1 MLNRRSFVSAALALG
16 TGSFALGFSSA
27 HAVELAPYDAA
38 TVEKLIKSGKPVVLH
53 VYASWCLQCHAQASI
68 LSSLP
73 ADKYKGVSFFR
84 VDYDAQKDIV
94 AALKC
99 PRSTVI
105 SFKGGKEVTRMS
117 WGTAEKDVVDVLN
130 TVA

>member
-1 MLNRRSFVSAALALG
+1 
-16 TGSFALGFSSA
+16 
-27 HAVELAPYDAA
+27 
-38 TVEKLIKSGKPVVLH
+38 
-53 VYASWCLQCHAQASI
+53 
-68 LSSLP
+68 
-73 ADKYKGVSFFR
+73 VSFFR
-84 VDYDAQKDIV
+84 VDYDVQKDIV

-105 SFKGGKEVTRMS
+105 SFKGGKEISRMS

>member
-1 MLNRRSFVSAALALG
+1 MLNRRSFVSAALAFGAGG
-16 TGSFALGFSSA
+16 TVLGFSSA
-27 HAVELAPYDAA
+27 YALELAPYNAA
-38 TVEKLIKSGKPVVLH
+38 TVDALIKAGKPVVLH

-68 LSSLP
+68 LASLP

-84 VDYDAQKDIV
+84 VDYDGQKEIV

-105 SFKGGKEVTRMS
+105 SFKGGKEITRMS

>member
-1 MLNRRSFVSAALALG
+1 MLTRRTFISTTMLATFGAAVP
-16 TGSFALGFSSA
+16 FAA
-27 HAVELAPYDAA
+27 QAIELQPYNAT

-68 LSSLP
+68 LSSL
-73 ADKYKGVSFFR
+73 AGDQYKGVSFFR
-84 VDYDAQKDIV
+84 VDYDGQKDVV
-94 AALKC
+94 AMLKC

-105 SFKGGKEVTRMS
+105 SFKGGKEITRMS

-130 TVA
+130 TAL